1 MKLSILVIE
10 NDELTRLSIVYM
22 LDSLN
27 YRVAHVK
34 DQDTAL
40 SILQSVLF
48 DVVILSLPREDPD
61 GELFAAETKLL
72 QPLIKVIVVSGG
84 VRQKTNLS
92 LLIDKFVKK
101 PFSLLQIDEAIKR
114 VAVPFKDAQKG

>member
-34 DQDTAL
+34 DQDAAL

-114 VAVPFKDAQKG
+114 VTVPFKDAQKG